1 MVRARR
7 RLATRPAASA
17 LLPLLAAGAFLSIFA
32 DASAAPLKERIALCV
47 ACHGET
53 GQSQDPEVPHIG
65 GQPKLFVMYQLFF
78 FREGRRKSP
87 EMNKVAEDMT
97 DADLTAMSDYVA
109 GLPPPQPASGALDE
123 ARYRRGAELAQQ
135 RICGTCHN
143 PDYSGREQMP
153 RLAGQREAYLLKSFK
168 EYRAGT
174 RVGKLA
180 AMAEAVRGLT
190 DVDLAGLAYYLARFR
205 P

>member
-1 MVRARR
+1 MVHARR